1 MLDGKSNREERSKR
15 DPMYADLMAIC
26 DRVVASS
33 DDRLRLVFGEKDTS
47 VASEPE
53 AAHFL
58 KLDGKRISRDIE
70 LIMMLSKI
78 SGPAYA
84 ASDFLESML
93 IVSSSVPVA
102 YKAVEPD
109 LIALK
114 KYFEPQH
121 QEAWD
126 DLFEK
131 VP

>member
-1 MLDGKSNREERSKR
+1 MLDGKSNRESRSKR
-15 DPMYADLMAIC
+15 EPFYADLMAIC
-26 DRVVASS
+26 DKVSAASDGRVS
-33 DDRLRLVFGEKDTS
+33 LVFGEKDDS
-47 VASEPE
+47 SGSEPE

-58 KLDGKRISRDIE
+58 KLDGKRIGRDIE
-70 LIMMLSKI
+70 LVMMLSRL

-93 IVSSSVPVA
+93 ILSSSVPAA
-102 YKAVEPD
+102 YKAVEPE

-121 QEAWD
+121 QDAWD